1 MIVEN
6 IPYLTSGTK
15 FDNVN
20 TAGRWWF
27 TNMPAAFDPNTTTYW
42 LNGISPINSRLDN
55 WNTSGQSPFLQLGTR
70 RP

>member
-1 MIVEN
+1 MVDN

-20 TAGRWWF
+20 TNGRWWF
-27 TNMPAAFDPNTTTYW
+27 TNMPTAFDPNIATYW
-42 LNGISPINSRLDN
+42 LSGTAPTNSRYDG
-55 WNTSGQSPFLQLGTR
+55 WNSNGQAPFLQLGTR